1 MPWRRRILLL
11 LAVAALFA
19 MHGATASSA
28 SAAVPCGAV
37 PGQVHT
43 GVASPAALGGP
54 ALDGPALVAPTGAE
68 GDAAMACVV
77 MLAAGLAL
85 VAGMRRVDR
94 TGTPSDPSAGPGM
107 SASRG
112 RSPPVPLRASLCV

>member
-11 LAVAALFA
+11 LAAAALFA

-37 PGQVHT
+37 PGHVDT
-43 GVASPAALGGP
+43 GVASPAALG
-54 ALDGPALVAPTGAE
+54 GPALVAPTGAE
-68 GDAAMACVV
+68 GDAAMACIV

-85 VAGMRRVDR
+85 VAGMRRVGR
-94 TGTPSDPSAGPGM
+94 TDTPSEPSAGPGLL
-107 SASRG
+107 ASRG
-112 RSPPVPLRASLCV
+112 RSPPLPLRASLCVWRT